1 MPSLVRFSSPRLAE
15 VVPDNHPA
23 PQADDVLIRT
33 LYSGISAGT
42 ELTAYRG
49 SNPYLNKRWD
59 DSSRLFVD
67 GDTSISYPVDGWGYE
82 EVGEVVSVGAAAH
95 GVAVGDVVW
104 GTWGHRSHTVK
115 KADWAARRILDPAVD
130 PRVGIFSQIGGIA
143 LNLVLD
149 ADVHVGETVA
159 VFGLGVPGQLAAQLA
174 RLNGGRVIAVDGI
187 ADRRQLA
194 LDLGADHALDPA
206 EGGVAERIRDLTE
219 GRGADV
225 CLEVS
230 GSYHALHEAVRAVAY
245 SSRVCVA
252 GFMQGE
258 GAGLRLG
265 EEFHHNRVAL
275 VCSQISGVAPAVQH
289 RWNYDRLAR
298 TAIEL
303 ASEKRLHVT
312 DLITH
317 TVPVARAADAFQML
331 DERPHEALQVVLSFD
346 EEVTA

>member
-1 MPSLVRFSSPRLAE
+1 MSSMVRFSSPRVVE
-15 VVPDNHPA
+15 VVPDMERTLQP
-23 PQADDVLIRT
+23 DEVLIRS

-82 EVGEVVSVGAAAH
+82 EVGEVISLGTAA
-95 GVAVGDVVW
+95 GDIEVGDVVW

-115 KADWAARRILDPAVD
+115 KADWAAQRILDASVD

-149 ADVHVGETVA
+149 ADIHVGETVA

-174 RLNGGRVIAVDGI
+174 RLNGGRVIAVDGLP
-187 ADRRQLA
+187 ARRQLA
-194 LDLGADHALDPA
+194 LNLGAEYALDPA

-225 CLEVS
+225 CLEVWAAITPCTRRS
-230 GSYHALHEAVRAVAY
+230 GQS
-245 SSRVCVA
+245 
-252 GFMQGE
+252 
-258 GAGLRLG
+258 
-265 EEFHHNRVAL
+265 
-275 VCSQISGVAPAVQH
+275 
-289 RWNYDRLAR
+289 R
-298 TAIEL
+298 TAHGS
-303 ASEKRLHVT
+303 ASPASCKAKE
-312 DLITH
+312 
-317 TVPVARAADAFQML
+317 PACGW
-331 DERPHEALQVVLSFD
+331 ERSSTT
-346 EEVTA
+346 TAWR